1 MLVLLFALAA
11 VAAIRGMWSPCGL
24 SMLSTL
30 NPVSERARGH
40 RFWATACWYVLGAVV
55 GGTLLGLGCAVL
67 ALGFGGLDAPSSVAW
82 SFALAG
88 SLVAVLSDARVGG

>member
-11 VAAIRGMWSPCGL
+11 VAAVRGMWSPCGL

-40 RFWATACWYVLGAVV
+40 RFWVTACWYVLGGVV
-55 GGTLLGLGCAVL
+55 GGALFGLGCAAL
-67 ALGFGGLDAPSSVAW
+67 AVGFDRLDAASSVAW
-82 SFALAG
+82 SLALAG
-88 SLVAVLSDARVGG
+88 SLVAVLSDARIG